1 MVSETLLPAISL
13 PPAATSAIQILYSP
27 PQTNRT
33 FSILYPNEPQLGF
46 QLLSLF
52 PSLSP
57 LPFYR
62 PTPNCN
68 GPTFSFDWP
77 RSVLY
82 SPLPISVWLLLCFS
96 VLCGQGVH
104 QRGVA
109 FSMFWFCVCRVKT
122 FASISLL
129 ALFFE
134 KIYLLI
140 SFWQGN
146 FCPGYSRVSYLKPST
161 DLKPIT
167 TSVTSSCRIMLSYRA
182 TRTFL
187 CDPELYSQPLFRI
200 GNIGFNHHSKSLGL
214 KKTDFHWS
222 LFNPSSPFPLNLKF
236 HQVLTNDF
244 KDPLHENRRWK
255 KSGIMIP
262 PPRSGDSRHFFKSS
276 SLLRLFIEPF
286 LLLLFFS
293 IFRDLPIEFTRLQ
306 KKGIMIPHQT
316 SGDYPTFSKL
326 CSSILMVFE
335 LKSIPEF
342 IYIYQDIQP
351 FVPMSSLRFA
361 STNTEVQDSFST
373 SFYHCLIV
381 TIS

>member
-1 MVSETLLPAISL
+1 MA
-13 PPAATSAIQILYSP
+13 Q
-27 PQTNRT
+27 
-33 FSILYPNEPQLGF
+33 
-46 QLLSLF
+46 LSLLIGPGLF
-52 PSLSP
+52 FIPLYQFQSDCCSVSL
-57 LPFYR
+57 
-62 PTPNCN
+62 
-68 GPTFSFDWP
+68 
-77 RSVLY
+77 
-82 SPLPISVWLLLCFS
+82 
-96 VLCGQGVH
+96 
-104 QRGVA
+104 
-109 FSMFWFCVCRVKT
+109 FCVAK
-122 FASISLL
+122 ASTR
-129 ALFFE
+129 E
-134 KIYLLI
+134 IYLLI

-262 PPRSGDSRHFFKSS
+262 PPRS
-276 SLLRLFIEPF
+276 
-286 LLLLFFS
+286 
-293 IFRDLPIEFTRLQ
+293 DLPIEFTRLQ

-316 SGDYPTFSKL
+316 SGYSTLCPNVLAAFCVDEHRGTGLFLNVILSLFDSDYL
-326 CSSILMVFE
+326 IILRLVRGRVFDT
-335 LKSIPEF
+335 L
-342 IYIYQDIQP
+342 
-351 FVPMSSLRFA
+351 
-361 STNTEVQDSFST
+361 
-373 SFYHCLIV
+373 
-381 TIS
+381 